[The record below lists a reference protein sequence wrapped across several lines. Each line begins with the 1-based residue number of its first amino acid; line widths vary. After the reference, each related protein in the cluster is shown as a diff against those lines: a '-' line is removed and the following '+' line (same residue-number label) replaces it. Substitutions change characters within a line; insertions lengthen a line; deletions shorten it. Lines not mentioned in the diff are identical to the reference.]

1 MERFRYPLSLFITS
15 FVMLVIGLFLKIM
28 HWPGGQLI
36 MGSMLMVQVVSV
48 IWLIVL
54 LLTQKRKP

>member
-1 MERFRYPLSLFITS
+1 MDRFRYPLSLFIAS

-36 MGSMLMVQVVSV
+36 TGSMLMVQVVSV
-48 IWLIVL
+48 VWMIVL
-54 LLTQKRKP
+54 LLTNKKN